1 MYPIDISP
9 EEPVIDCETGR
20 DHDSTVLENNG
31 FVIISDMWGC
41 PKLFCCFVHCALLL

>member
-9 EEPVIDCETGR
+9 EEAVLYCETGR

-31 FVIISDMWGC
+31 LVIKSDMWGLSQ
-41 PKLFCCFVHCALLL
+41 LFCCFVHCALLL